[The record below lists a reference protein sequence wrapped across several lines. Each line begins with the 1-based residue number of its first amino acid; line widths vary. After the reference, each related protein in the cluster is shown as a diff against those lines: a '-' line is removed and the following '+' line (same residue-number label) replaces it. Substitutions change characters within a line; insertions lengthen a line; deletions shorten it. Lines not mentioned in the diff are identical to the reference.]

1 MSGRPG
7 FNRQVK
13 TGALKALLM
22 TVALAALL
30 IGSRTVSAQVLYG
43 SIQGVITDSSGAVV
57 AGAKIEALEMN
68 KGIHQETKSDG
79 TGLYR
84 LPELLPGL
92 WKITVSAQGFN
103 SAETAG
109 IQINPN
115 TSARVDEKLEVA
127 KTQVTVTVTSAPPEM
142 QTDRADV
149 HTDISSVE
157 LQGLPSVSSEGKNF
171 QGLLRIIPGSTIP
184 VESNSAGGNPARAMT
199 VNVNGQSS
207 QGNGTRIDGI
217 LDAYPW
223 LPNNVAYIPASDA
236 IETVNIATNSYDA
249 EQGGVNGAAVNVQIK
264 TGTNKF
270 HGTVHEFHT
279 DDQLKNLN
287 YFTNPNPAPGVQ
299 IRPLQI
305 FNQFGAGVG
314 GPIKR
319 DKLFFFGDYQGVRQ
333 VLSPAGISAQ
343 TLPVGNLTYATAKA
357 NGYYDFSGLTNK
369 SGDAVVIYDPN
380 TGNPDGTG
388 RTPFP
393 NNRIPLNRVDPA
405 ALLMS
410 SLIPA
415 ATSPTLTS
423 ANYVPHFKGNFN
435 TDQYDAK
442 INWVPSE
449 SSTVFGHFTTQK
461 GAIFDPPSLGP
472 AGGNATN
479 GGQPGNAA
487 TKIYIIG
494 LGGTHTFTP
503 SLLIDGNIGYTRQ
516 HLGALDTDTALGAY
530 GLDTLKIP
538 GTNTT
543 LGGTATN
550 LDYFG
555 IPSFQFSTYANLGNA
570 STGNPFVFRDNQ
582 FVENEN
588 LSWTRGHHQIRVGGE
603 WDHVLLNHFQPQ
615 GASFQTARGTFGFNG
630 TATEPFTCKG
640 GPPVSAENCTAGTTT
655 APAPS
660 STQFNSFA
668 DFLLGL
674 PYQDGKATQLT
685 DPIALRWSTWAFYG
699 RDQWQITP
707 KLTANLGLRWE
718 RYPMAYSDHGKGAR
732 VLDTTPGTP
741 NFMNVIIGG
750 YGSIPKDDGMQIG
763 AGLFLPRIGLAYSV
777 SPKTVV
783 RLGAAMGADD
793 NNWRYLRNDYPTVV
807 ITSFTGNNNGGAVN
821 YSNGSPS
828 TSLTGFNATGP
839 YAQLPTGIVAPTP
852 INLSTGLLPLPLN
865 VGTSTVGSY
874 PTFRRGYIY
883 SYNLTVEQQFAGFV
897 ADIGYVGNREIRPI
911 QNLGL
916 NVAPINGGKAG
927 ELLNVAAVSAGL
939 ITAGQSYSGISTLIP
954 LGHNYYDSM
963 QAKITR
969 RIGQASQIGVL
980 YTWSKAEDFE
990 DNEELNGISWSYP
1003 AYFAKNKAR
1012 AGFDRKYNF
1021 ETYWVYALPFGK
1033 DQRMATH
1040 GIASALAGGWTLS
1053 GVLSRLAGTPF
1064 TITDSGAGN
1073 SALNDNGTNT
1083 QTVNLNGTF
1092 KITNGL
1098 VPWSTGACTAGNTTC
1113 RYFDPSTLAR
1123 VTTAAFGTQGR
1134 NWVVGPGYFDM
1145 DANLQRNFKIRE
1157 FLTFQFEAQAI
1168 GLTNTP
1174 HFGNPQGDFN
1184 NANFGIIS
1192 SELQGSNAG
1201 GLGGSQG
1208 ERLWFFGGKFI
1219 F

>member
-1 MSGRPG
+1 MSGRP
-7 FNRQVK
+7 K
-13 TGALKALLM
+13 TESNIGARAVRPLIVMVALVALLSSGI
-22 TVALAALL
+22 AAH
-30 IGSRTVSAQVLYG
+30 AQVLYG
-43 SIQGVITDSSGAVV
+43 SIVGTVTDPSGAIIP
-57 AGAKIEALEMN
+57 GAKVDVIEMN
-68 KGIHQETKSDG
+68 KGIRQETTTDNS
-79 TGLYR
+79 GLYR
-84 LPELLPGL
+84 FPELLPGL
-92 WKITVSAQGFN
+92 WKVVVSAPGFN
-103 SAETAG
+103 SVETDNVTLDA
-109 IQINPN
+109 N
-115 TSARVDEKLEVA
+115 TVVREDEKLSIA
-127 KTQVTVTVTSAPPEM
+127 KATATVTVTTAPPEL

-184 VESNSAGGNPARAMT
+184 VENNSAGGNPARAMT
-199 VNVNGQSS
+199 ANVNGSSS

-223 LPNNVAYIPASDA
+223 LPNNVAYIPSSDA

-264 TGTNKF
+264 SGTNKF

-279 DDQLKNLN
+279 DDQLKTLN
-287 YFTNPNPAPGVQ
+287 YFTNPTPAAGTRL
-299 IRPLQI
+299 RPLQI
-305 FNQFGAGVG
+305 FNQFGAAVG

-333 VLSPAGISAQ
+333 VLSPSALTAQ
-343 TLPVGNLTYATAKA
+343 TVPIGSLTYTTAKA
-357 NGYYDFSGLTNK
+357 NGYYDFTGFLDSKGNQVT
-369 SGDAVVIYDPN
+369 IYDPN

-405 ALLMS
+405 ALTMS

-415 ATSPTLTS
+415 ASSPTLTT
-423 ANYVPHFKGNFN
+423 ANYVPHFKGTFN

-442 INWVPSE
+442 INWIPSQ

-494 LGGTHTFTP
+494 FGGTHTFTP
-503 SLLIDGNIGYTRQ
+503 NLLIDGNIGYTRQ
-516 HLGALDTDTALGAY
+516 HLGALDTDTALGPY
-530 GLDTLKIP
+530 GLNTLKIP

-543 LGGTATN
+543 VAGTATDV
-550 LDYFG
+550 DYFG
-555 IPSFQFSTYANLGNA
+555 IPSFQFQTFANLGNA

-582 FVENEN
+582 LVENEN
-588 LSWTRGHHQIRVGGE
+588 LSWTRRHHQIRVGGE
-603 WDHVLLNHFQPQ
+603 WDHVGLNHFQPQ
-615 GASFQTARGTFGFNG
+615 GAAFQTARGTFGFNG
-630 TATEPFTCKG
+630 IATEPWNCTG
-640 GPPVSAENCTAGTTT
+640 GPPVSAENCTVAAG
-655 APAPS
+655 APS

-674 PYQDGKATQLT
+674 PYEDGKATQLT

-699 RDQWQITP
+699 RDQWQVTP
-707 KLTANLGLRWE
+707 KLSVNLGLRWE
-718 RYPMAYSDHGKGAR
+718 RYPMAYSDHDKGAR
-732 VLDTTPGTP
+732 VLDTTPGTA
-741 NFMNVIIGG
+741 NFMNVLIGG
-750 YGSIPKDDGMQIG
+750 YGSIPKDDGVQ
-763 AGLFLPRIGLAYSV
+763 AGSGFFLPRIGVAYSV
-777 SPKTVV
+777 TPKTVI
-783 RLGAAMGADD
+783 RLGGAMGADD
-793 NNWRYLRNDYPTVV
+793 NNWRYLRNDYPTV
-807 ITSFTGNNNGGAVN
+807 IISNLAGNNTGGAVN
-821 YSNGSPS
+821 YSTASPS
-828 TSLTGFNATGP
+828 TSLTGLNATGP
-839 YAQLPTGIVAPTP
+839 YAQLPTGIVPSAP
-852 INLSTGLLPLPLN
+852 INLSTGVVPLPLTAST
-865 VGTSTVGSY
+865 GTIGSY
-874 PTFRRGYIY
+874 PNFRRGYIY

-897 ADIGYVGNREIRPI
+897 ADLGYVGNREIRPV
-911 QNLGL
+911 QNMAL
-916 NVAPINGGKAG
+916 NTAPINGGKAG

-939 ITAGQSYSGISTLIP
+939 ITSSQSYSGVNTLIP

-969 RIGQASQIGVL
+969 QIGHASQIGVL

-990 DNEELNGISWSYP
+990 DNEEINSIMWPYP
-1003 AYFAKNKAR
+1003 TYFAKNKAR

-1021 ETYWVYALPFGK
+1021 EAYWVYKLPFGK
-1033 DQRMATH
+1033 GELMATH
-1040 GIASALAGGWTLS
+1040 GIANYLAGGWTLS
-1053 GVLSRLAGTPF
+1053 GVVSRLAGTPF
-1064 TITDSGAGN
+1064 TLTDSGAGSN
-1073 SALNDNGTNT
+1073 ALNDNGTNS
-1083 QTVNLNGTF
+1083 QTVNLNGSF

-1098 VPWSTGACTAGNTTC
+1098 PPWSTGACPAGATTC
-1113 RYFDPSTLAR
+1113 RYFDPSTVSR
-1123 VTTAAFGTQGR
+1123 VTNAAFGTQGR

-1145 DANLQRNFKIRE
+1145 DANLQRDFRIRE
-1157 FLTFQFEAQAI
+1157 YLTFQFEAQAI

-1174 HFGNPQGDFN
+1174 HFGNPTGDIN
-1184 NANFGIIS
+1184 SANFGIIS
-1192 SELQGSNAG
+1192 SELQGSNAA